1 MSDNVQSQGYFG
13 KLKTPVGKSG
23 SPEWETLQDSLYA
36 HDLYLNYDG
45 TMIYSDTQ
53 SPAYDCVLIFA
64 PANGA
69 TEFREKCKELGHV
82 VDPVK
87 HYSCVWYNGA
97 DSSMSTATLEEVFA

>member
-13 KLKTPVGKSG
+13 KLKTPIGDSG
-23 SPEWETLQDSLYA
+23 TEAWETLQDSLYA

-53 SPAYDCVLIFA
+53 SPGYDCGLIFA
-64 PANGA
+64 KPHGA
-69 TEFREKCKELGHV
+69 SEFRNKCEVLGHF

-87 HYSCVWYNGA
+87 HYTCVWYNGA
-97 DSSMSTATLEEVFA
+97 DSPMSTATLEEVFQ